1 MPKLMVNIDHVAT
14 VRQARGTYFPEP
26 VYAAGIAEM
35 AGASGIIVHLR
46 EDRRHIIDRDVELLR
61 KVVRTKLN
69 LEMAA
74 TDEMVRI
81 AKEIRPEMVTL
92 VPEKRQELTTE
103 GGLDVVSLRE
113 RIAAVTKELQS
124 AGIQVS
130 LFIDP
135 MNEQVTTARSIGAD
149 MIEIHTGAFSD
160 ALTDA
165 ARMDELK
172 RIVVAAQKGKE
183 LGLGVNAGHGLH
195 YHNVEEVAAIPEI
208 DELAIGHSIIA
219 RAIFV
224 GLDRAVRDMI
234 ALVQGTR
241 NSD

>member
-1 MPKLMVNIDHVAT
+1 MPELMVNIDHVAT
-14 VRQARGTYFPEP
+14 VRQARGTHFPEP

-35 AGASGIIVHLR
+35 AGARGIIVHLR
-46 EDRRHIIDRDVELLR
+46 EDRRHINDRDVELLR

-69 LEMAA
+69 LEMAP

-81 AKEIRPEMVTL
+81 AAEIRPDMVTL

-103 GGLDVVSLRE
+103 GGLDVAALRE
-113 RIAAVTKELQS
+113 RIAGVTGELQS
-124 AGIQVS
+124 AGILVS

-135 MNEQVTTARSIGAD
+135 EEEQVRASHAIGAD

-160 ALTDA
+160 ALTDK
-165 ARMDELK
+165 ARKEELK
-172 RIVVAAQKGKE
+172 RIMISAKQGKE

-195 YHNVEEVAAIPEI
+195 YHNVQEIARIPEI

-234 ALVQGTR
+234 ALIQGTR